1 MKEQLMDYLDA
12 ENAMNSRGIC
22 RYTARKA
29 LEIAQKRETGSSV
42 FFGSGQRCRVCF
54 LESGFLLK
62 FD

>member
-1 MKEQLMDYLDA
+1 MKEQIMDYLDA

-29 LEIAQKRETGSSV
+29 LEIAQRRETGAAV
-42 FFGSGQRCRVCF
+42 FFGAGRRCRIF
-54 LESGFLLK
+54 RAGTGFTLE

>member
-29 LEIAQKRETGSSV
+29 LKIAQRRETGASV
-42 FFGSGQRCRVCF
+42 FFGFGQRCRVCCRDGGF
-54 LESGFLLK
+54 TLE

>member
-1 MKEQLMDYLDA
+1 MKEYPMDYPAA

-29 LEIAQKRETGSSV
+29 LEIASKRETGAAV
-42 FFGSGQRCRVCF
+42 FFGSGQRCRTF
-54 LESGFLLK
+54 FREGGFTLE